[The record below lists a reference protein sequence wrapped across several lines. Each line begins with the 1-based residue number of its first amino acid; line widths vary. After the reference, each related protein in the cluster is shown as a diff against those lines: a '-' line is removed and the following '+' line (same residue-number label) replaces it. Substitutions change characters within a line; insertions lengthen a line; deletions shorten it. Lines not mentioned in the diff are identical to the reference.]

1 MIKKISIF
9 IILFFLGLTTQSQ
22 AYDCYFNKIKPGVDA
37 RDLQTI
43 GIRAVGQNEFGG
55 FEKLIVIEDLCK
67 NPEGLSG
74 IVVQLFF
81 LKNKLVKINFQNVVS
96 QKQKLFDIAQ
106 NDYKVKFERIEAKS
120 KKNQSEIYSAT
131 KKGNFY
137 FYALLKNENQQG
149 EYLEIMSNKDREKID
164 EYFLK
169 MEVAQPND

>member
-1 MIKKISIF
+1 MKKIFILIF
-9 IILFFLGLTTQSQ
+9 LLIFSTQSQ

-55 FEKLIVIEDLCK
+55 FEKFIAIEDLCK

-81 LKNKLVKINFQNVVS
+81 LKKKLVKINFQNVVS

-120 KKNQSEIYSAT
+120 KKNQSEIYSTT
-131 KKGNFY
+131 KNGNYY

-169 MEVAQPND
+169 IEVAQPND

>member
-1 MIKKISIF
+1 MCN
-9 IILFFLGLTTQSQ
+9 
-22 AYDCYFNKIKPGVDA
+22 Y
-37 RDLQTI
+37 
-43 GIRAVGQNEFGG
+43 
-55 FEKLIVIEDLCK
+55 
-67 NPEGLSG
+67 
-74 IVVQLFF
+74 FF

-131 KKGNFY
+131 KNGNFY
-137 FYALLKNENQQG
+137 FYALLKNKNQQG

-169 MEVAQPND
+169 IEVAQPND